1 MNWLNLFGG
10 NIIEQVGTAVDG
22 LVTSDDERLEKRNEM
37 LKAEQAYNLGLKNFE
52 HLEDKETT
60 KRWISDNKNLITR
73 LVRPLGLAY
82 VYILFGAVMF
92 ADGNIGGFVINSAY
106 IPILETLLVTYT
118 LAYVGGRTVEK
129 VKKSA

>member
-10 NIIEQVGTAVDG
+10 NIVEQVGNAVDG
-22 LVTSDDERLEKRNEM
+22 LVTSDEERLEKRNEM
-37 LKAEQAYNLGLKNFE
+37 LKATQSFKT
-52 HLEDKETT
+52 LEDKETT
-60 KRWISDNKNLITR
+60 KRWLSDNQHFITR

-92 ADGNIGGFVINSAY
+92 ADGNIGDFTINSAY

-118 LAYVGGRTVEK
+118 LAYVGGRTYEK
-129 VKKSA
+129 TKKSA